1 MQGHAVFTTRSP
13 TPRIMKINSIFKAI
27 AGSIFLA
34 SSFPAFAGGQPSD
47 QLAGIS
53 ANGRLVLFRSD
64 DPEAATT
71 VKIRGLQKK
80 EKLLAIDVRPLNGQ
94 IYGLGSTSRIYT
106 INRTTG
112 QATAVAGPL
121 DPLLAGESFAFDFNP
136 VVDRIRIVSDSG
148 QNLRVNPDTGLIAA
162 VDAGLAYAGGDP
174 NFATIPGV
182 VACAYDNNDNN
193 PATTST
199 TLYNIDATRDILVVQ
214 NPPNAGALNTI
225 GDLGVDITDVAGFDI
240 SGNTGIAYAGLVVK
254 DGNKKRLRTT
264 LFTVNLA
271 TGATTS
277 LGRIGGPWP
286 LTSLTVLPP
295 VLIN

>member
-1 MQGHAVFTTRSP
+1 
-13 TPRIMKINSIFKAI
+13 MKINSIFKAI

-53 ANGRLVLFRSD
+53 ANGKLVLFRSD

-94 IYGLGSTSRIYT
+94 LYGLGSTSRIYT

-112 QATAVAGPL
+112 QATAVAGPF

-148 QNLRVNPDTGLIAA
+148 QNLRVNPDTGATAA

-182 VACAYDNNDNN
+182 VACAYNNNDNI
-193 PATTST
+193 PE
-199 TLYNIDATRDILVVQ
+199 TLTVLFNIDATRDILVRQ
-214 NPPNAGALNTI
+214 DPPNAGTLNTI

-254 DGNKKRLRTT
+254 DGSKKRLRTT

>member
-1 MQGHAVFTTRSP
+1 MAGRLHAGQRHDPAFGHLRTGHPRRTLVPPRRGRAASLLASSACRTLNFGFLDFQPPCLHRRPSRGMQGHAVFTTRSP
-13 TPRIMKINSIFKAI
+13 SPRIMKINSIFKAI

-112 QATAVAGPL
+112 QATAVAGP
-121 DPLLAGESFAFDFNP
+121 PTRCSPASRSPSTSIPWSTASASSATAARTFAS
-136 VVDRIRIVSDSG
+136 IR
-148 QNLRVNPDTGLIAA
+148 T
-162 VDAGLAYAGGDP
+162 
-174 NFATIPGV
+174 PG
-182 VACAYDNNDNN
+182 
-193 PATTST
+193 
-199 TLYNIDATRDILVVQ
+199 
-214 NPPNAGALNTI
+214 
-225 GDLGVDITDVAGFDI
+225 
-240 SGNTGIAYAGLVVK
+240 
-254 DGNKKRLRTT
+254 
-264 LFTVNLA
+264 
-271 TGATTS
+271 
-277 LGRIGGPWP
+277 
-286 LTSLTVLPP
+286 
-295 VLIN
+295 

>member
-1 MQGHAVFTTRSP
+1 
-13 TPRIMKINSIFKAI
+13 MKINSIFKAI

-94 IYGLGSTSRIYT
+94 LHGHGSTSRIYT

-112 QATAVAGPL
+112 QATAVAGPI

-148 QNLRVNPDTGLIAA
+148 QNLRVNPDTGVIAA

-182 VACAYDNNDNN
+182 VACAYNNNDNI
-193 PATTST
+193 PE
-199 TLYNIDATRDILVVQ
+199 TLTVLFNIDATRDILVRQ
-214 NPPNAGALNTI
+214 DPPNAGTLNTI
-225 GDLGVDITDVAGFDI
+225 GALGVDITDVAGFDI

>member
-1 MQGHAVFTTRSP
+1 MQGHADFNPRET
-13 TPRIMKINSIFKAI
+13 TPRIMKHTTLFKTVVA
-27 AGSIFLA
+27 SVFLA
-34 SSFPAFAGGQPSD
+34 STFAAHAGGPVTD

-53 ANGRLVLFRSD
+53 ANGKLVVFRSN
-64 DPEAATT
+64 DPASATS

-94 IYGLGSTSRIYT
+94 LYGLGSTSRIYT

-112 QATAVAGPL
+112 QATAVAGPI
-121 DPLLAGESFAFDFNP
+121 DPLLAGTSFSFDFNP
-136 VVDRIRIVSDSG
+136 VVDRIRIMSDDG
-148 QNLRVNPDTGLIAA
+148 QNLRVHPDTGVTVAI
-162 VDAGLAYAGGDP
+162 DASLAYAGGDP

-182 VACAYDNNDNN
+182 VACAYNNNDNN
-193 PATTST
+193 PETST
-199 TLYNIDATRDILVVQ
+199 TLFNIDATRDILVRQ
-214 NPPNAGALNTI
+214 DPPNAGTLNTI
-225 GDLGVDITDVAGFDI
+225 GALGVDVSDVAGFDV
-240 SGNTGIAYAGLVVK
+240 SGSTGIAYAGLIVK

-264 LFTVNLA
+264 LVTVNLA

-277 LGRIGGPWP
+277 LGRVGGPWP

>member
-1 MQGHAVFTTRSP
+1 
-13 TPRIMKINSIFKAI
+13 MKISSFFKAF
-27 AGSIFLA
+27 AASILLA
-34 SSFPAFAGGQPSD
+34 SSFAPAFAGGPVTD

-53 ANGRLVLFRSD
+53 ANGKLVVFRSS
-64 DPEAATT
+64 DPEAATS

-94 IYGLGSTSRIYT
+94 LYGLGSTSRIYT
-106 INRTTG
+106 INRSTG

-121 DPLLAGESFAFDFNP
+121 NPLLDGESFAFDFNP

-148 QNLRVNPDTGLIAA
+148 QNLRVNPDTGAIAA

-214 NPPNAGALNTI
+214 NPPNAGTLNTI
-225 GDLGVDITDVAGFDI
+225 GALGVDVSDVAGFDV
-240 SGNTGIAYAGLVVK
+240 SGSTGIAYAGLIVK

-286 LTSLTVLPP
+286 LTSLTVLPTIALP
-295 VLIN
+295 

>member
-1 MQGHAVFTTRSP
+1 
-13 TPRIMKINSIFKAI
+13 MKINSIFKAI

-53 ANGRLVLFRSD
+53 ANGKLVLFRSD

-94 IYGLGSTSRIYT
+94 LYGLGSTSRIYT

-112 QATAVAGPL
+112 QATAVAGPI

-148 QNLRVNPDTGLIAA
+148 QNLRVNPDTGATAA

-182 VACAYDNNDNN
+182 VACAYNNNDNI
-193 PATTST
+193 PE
-199 TLYNIDATRDILVVQ
+199 TLTVLFNIDATRDILVRQ
-214 NPPNAGALNTI
+214 DPPNAGTLNTI
-225 GDLGVDITDVAGFDI
+225 GALGVDITDVAGFDI

-254 DGNKKRLRTT
+254 DGSKKRLRTT

>member
-1 MQGHAVFTTRSP
+1 MQGHAVSTTRVS
-13 TPRIMKINSIFKAI
+13 TPHLMKINSIFKAI

-53 ANGRLVLFRSD
+53 ANGKLVLFRSD

-94 IYGLGSTSRIYT
+94 FYGLGSTSRIYT

-112 QATAVAGPL
+112 QATAVAGPI

-148 QNLRVNPDTGLIAA
+148 QNLRVNPDTGAIAA

-182 VACAYDNNDNN
+182 VACAYNNNDNI
-193 PATTST
+193 PE
-199 TLYNIDATRDILVVQ
+199 TLTVLFNIDATRDILVRQ
-214 NPPNAGALNTI
+214 DPPNAGTLNTI
-225 GDLGVDITDVAGFDI
+225 GALGVDITDVAGFDI
-240 SGNTGIAYAGLVVK
+240 SGNTGISYAGLVVK
-254 DGNKKRLRTT
+254 DGSKKRLRTT

>member
-1 MQGHAVFTTRSP
+1 
-13 TPRIMKINSIFKAI
+13 MKINSIFKAI

-53 ANGRLVLFRSD
+53 ANGKLVLFRSD

-94 IYGLGSTSRIYT
+94 FYGLGSTSRIYT

-112 QATAVAGPL
+112 QATAVAGPI

-148 QNLRVNPDTGLIAA
+148 QNLRVNPDTGAIAA

-182 VACAYDNNDNN
+182 VACAYNNNDNI
-193 PATTST
+193 PE
-199 TLYNIDATRDILVVQ
+199 TLTVLFNIDATRDILVRQ
-214 NPPNAGALNTI
+214 DPPNAGTLNTI
-225 GDLGVDITDVAGFDI
+225 GALGVDITDVAGFDI
-240 SGNTGIAYAGLVVK
+240 SGNTGISYAGLVVK
-254 DGNKKRLRTT
+254 DGSKKRLRTT

>member
-1 MQGHAVFTTRSP
+1 
-13 TPRIMKINSIFKAI
+13 MKINSIFKAI

-53 ANGRLVLFRSD
+53 ANGKLVLFRSD

-94 IYGLGSTSRIYT
+94 LYGLGSTSRIYT

-112 QATAVAGPL
+112 QATAVAGPF

-148 QNLRVNPDTGLIAA
+148 QNLRVNPDTGAIAA

-182 VACAYDNNDNN
+182 VACAYNNNDNI
-193 PATTST
+193 PE
-199 TLYNIDATRDILVVQ
+199 TLTVLFNIDATRDILVRQ
-214 NPPNAGALNTI
+214 DPPNAGTLNTI
-225 GDLGVDITDVAGFDI
+225 GALGVDITDVAGFDI

-254 DGNKKRLRTT
+254 DGSKKRLRTT

>member
-1 MQGHAVFTTRSP
+1 MKFTSL
-13 TPRIMKINSIFKAI
+13 FKAL
-27 AGSIFLA
+27 AGFAVLA
-34 SSFPAFAGGQPSD
+34 SSLTPALAGGIASD
-47 QLAGIS
+47 RLAGIA
-53 ANGRLVLFRSD
+53 ANGKLVIFRSD
-64 DPEAATT
+64 DPETVTT

-80 EKLLAIDVRPLNGQ
+80 EKLLAIDVRPFNDQL
-94 IYGLGSTSRIYT
+94 YGLGSTSRIYT
-106 INRTTG
+106 INITTG
-112 QATAVAGPL
+112 QATAVAGPI
-121 DPLLAGESFAFDFNP
+121 DPLLAGDSFAFDFNP
-136 VVDRIRIVSDSG
+136 VVDRIRIVSDAG
-148 QNLRVNPDTGLIAA
+148 QNLRVNPDTGAIAA

-214 NPPNAGALNTI
+214 NPPNAGTLTTLGAL
-225 GDLGVDITDVAGFDI
+225 GQDITDVAGFDI
-240 SGNTGIAYAGLVVK
+240 SGNTGVAYAGLVVK
-254 DGNKKRLRTT
+254 DGSKKRLRAT
-264 LFTVNLA
+264 LFTINLA

-295 VLIN
+295 VAVP

>member
-1 MQGHAVFTTRSP
+1 MQGHAVFTTRPP
-13 TPRIMKINSIFKAI
+13 TPHLMKINAIFKAI

-34 SSFPAFAGGQPSD
+34 SSFPAFAGGVASD

-53 ANGRLVLFRSD
+53 ASGKLVIFRSD

-80 EKLLAIDVRPLNGQ
+80 EKLLALDVRPLNGQ
-94 IYGLGSTSRIYT
+94 LYGLGSTSRIYT

-112 QATAVAGPL
+112 QATAVAGPI

-148 QNLRVNPDTGLIAA
+148 QNLRVNPDTGVIAA
-162 VDAGLAYAGGDP
+162 VDAGRAYAGGDP

-182 VACAYDNNDNN
+182 VACAYNNNDNI
-193 PATTST
+193 PE
-199 TLYNIDATRDILVVQ
+199 TLTVLFNIDATRDILVRQ
-214 NPPNAGALNTI
+214 DPPNAGTLNTI
-225 GDLGVDITDVAGFDI
+225 GDLGVDITEVAGFDI
-240 SGNTGIAYAGLVVK
+240 SGGTGIAYAGLVVK

>member
-1 MQGHAVFTTRSP
+1 
-13 TPRIMKINSIFKAI
+13 MKINSIFKAI

-94 IYGLGSTSRIYT
+94 LYGLGSTSRIYT

-112 QATAVAGPL
+112 QATAVAGPI

-136 VVDRIRIVSDSG
+136 VVDRIRIISDGG
-148 QNLRVNPDTGLIAA
+148 QNLRINPDTGATAA

-182 VACAYDNNDNN
+182 VACAYNNNDNI
-193 PATTST
+193 PE
-199 TLYNIDATRDILVVQ
+199 TLTVLFNIDATRDILVRQ
-214 NPPNAGALNTI
+214 DPPNAGTLNTI
-225 GDLGVDITDVAGFDI
+225 GDLGVDITDIAGFDI

>member
-13 TPRIMKINSIFKAI
+13 SPRIMKINSIFKAI

-136 VVDRIRIVSDSG
+136 VVDRIVSDSG

>member
-1 MQGHAVFTTRSP
+1 
-13 TPRIMKINSIFKAI
+13 
-27 AGSIFLA
+27 
-34 SSFPAFAGGQPSD
+34 
-47 QLAGIS
+47 
-53 ANGRLVLFRSD
+53 
-64 DPEAATT
+64 
-71 VKIRGLQKK
+71 
-80 EKLLAIDVRPLNGQ
+80 
-94 IYGLGSTSRIYT
+94 
-106 INRTTG
+106 
-112 QATAVAGPL
+112 
-121 DPLLAGESFAFDFNP
+121 

-148 QNLRVNPDTGLIAA
+148 QNLRVNPDTGATAA

-182 VACAYDNNDNN
+182 VACAYNNNDNI
-193 PATTST
+193 PE
-199 TLYNIDATRDILVVQ
+199 TLTVLFNIDATRDILVRQ
-214 NPPNAGALNTI
+214 DPPNAGTLNTI
-225 GDLGVDITDVAGFDI
+225 GALGVDITDVAGFDI

-254 DGNKKRLRTT
+254 DGSKKRLRTT